1 MHSKKEGGRQSMQ
14 VGFSRDKGMF
24 INRFE
29 RRHSKILGRYKN
41 PFIDRHNFQYHVFI
55 LYACDFH
62 EME

>member
-1 MHSKKEGGRQSMQ
+1 MQ

-29 RRHSKILGRYKN
+29 RRHSKTLGRYKILSL
-41 PFIDRHNFQYHVFI
+41 IDTIFNIMSLFS
-55 LYACDFH
+55 CDFH